1 MIRVLDV
8 LGQPVLGPVDG
19 LAVDGGLHVVQEH
32 EELVVLHFVVHTVV
46 VLDGAESLL
55 LVVKMKLHVGFQSVQ
70 SFLII
75 RVDGNRKN
83 VCKKNVML
91 LIKSIILKN

>member
-32 EELVVLHFVVHTVV
+32 EELVVLHLVVHTVV

-55 LVVKMKLHVGFQSVQ
+55 LVVKMKLHVGF
-70 SFLII
+70 
-75 RVDGNRKN
+75 
-83 VCKKNVML
+83 
-91 LIKSIILKN
+91 